1 MRYNDL
7 FVTGM
12 ENCWKSDFLKKNL
25 AGINFCGLDKSKH
38 FVGTNFRDFVRKPRK
53 LVPAKISTINSE
65 NKKDFFKACMVTYQI
80 GDWIKA
86 GVHLGKGSEGF
97 EPLPFFK
104 TDQTVPSTKQLIVSI

>member
-53 LVPAKISTINSE
+53 LVPAKISTINSV
-65 NKKDFFKACMVTYQI
+65 NKKDFYKASMVTYQI

-86 GVHLGKGSEGF
+86 GVHLGKGSVGF